1 VGNWSGNYYDS
12 DDSVPPFAWN
22 GSVKIL
28 QQYYETKKPVR
39 YGQCWVF
46 SGVLTTA
53 LRAIGIPARSVT
65 NYDSAHDTDNTMTI
79 DTFIDE
85 EGELVGELNDDSTW

>member
-1 VGNWSGNYYDS
+1 MGNWSGNYDGGKS
-12 DDSVPPFAWN
+12 PSFWN

-28 QQYYETKKPVR
+28 QEYYDTKRPVR

-46 SGVLTTA
+46 SGVMTTA
-53 LRAIGIPARSVT
+53 LRAIGIPARSTT

-85 EGELVGELNDDSTW
+85 EGEKVKGLSSDSVW

>member
-1 VGNWSGNYYDS
+1 MGNWSGAYEDGRS
-12 DDSVPPFAWN
+12 PTFWN

-28 QQYYETKKPVR
+28 QEYYDKGKPVK

-46 SGVLTTA
+46 SGVLTTV

-79 DTFIDE
+79 DKFINE
-85 EGELVGELNDDSTW
+85 EGEDVDKLNHDSVW

>member
-1 VGNWSGNYYDS
+1 MGNWSGNYEGGES
-12 DDSVPPFAWN
+12 PTFWN

-28 QQYYETKKPVR
+28 QQFYDTKKPVR
-39 YGQCWVF
+39 YGQCWVY
-46 SGVLTTA
+46 SGLMTTA

-79 DTFIDE
+79 DKFIDE
-85 EGELVGELNDDSTW
+85 EGEMVDGLNSDSIW

>member
-1 VGNWSGNYYDS
+1 MGKWTGNN
-12 DDSVPPFAWN
+12 DDGKPPAFWN

-28 QQYYETKKPVR
+28 KEYYNTKKPVR

-46 SGVLTTA
+46 SGVMTTA

-79 DTFIDE
+79 DMFIDE
-85 EGELVGELNDDSTW
+85 EGKKVEGLNSDSVW

>member
-1 VGNWSGNYYDS
+1 MGNWSGNYENGRS
-12 DDSVPPFAWN
+12 PTFWN
-22 GSVKIL
+22 GSVNIL
-28 QQYYETKKPVR
+28 QEYYRTKKPVR

-79 DTFIDE
+79 DKFINE
-85 EGELVGELNDDSTW
+85 EGEDVDELNHDSVW